1 MKRFLRKRL
10 LLSLAA
16 AGTLAVV
23 FHLGLSSCGPSRTG
37 KPVVAC
43 SNSILADFA
52 RTVAG
57 PHVDVRTLA
66 IPLDDAHK
74 VAPTEEL
81 KRAVGESWAI
91 FENGLGLEPWLDD
104 IVKAAPGEHRRFVA
118 TKGVTPI
125 LRADGSPDPHAWL
138 DPRNAQ
144 TYVLN
149 ARDMLISVDPDHE
162 SDFRTNADSLIESIK
177 GVEAYVTSE
186 VESLAPQRRRILVV
200 HDSMRYF
207 AARFGF
213 QTTALAPAGI
223 KPTSQDGEAAT
234 DWLLKE
240 RTPAMFTEAGHDE
253 EAIRALSFKNGR
265 NVLGPLWTD
274 TLDAP
279 GKPAG
284 SYVGAMKENTA
295 LIVKGLR

>member
-1 MKRFLRKRL
+1 MKRIAI
-10 LLSLAA
+10 SVAA
-16 AGTLAVV
+16 VGIFAVV
-23 FHLGLSSCGPSRTG
+23 MALGLKFLGPAGPTG
-37 KPVVAC
+37 RPVVAC
-43 SNSILADFA
+43 TNSILADLT

-66 IPLDDAHK
+66 NPLDDPHK
-74 VAPTEEL
+74 VASTPEL
-81 KRAVGESWAI
+81 VRAIEESWAVL
-91 FENGLGLEPWLDD
+91 ENGLGLEPWLDD
-104 IVKAAPGEHRRFVA
+104 LVKSAPGEHRRFVA
-118 TKGVTPI
+118 TKGISP
-125 LRADGSPDPHAWL
+125 LMYDDGSPDPHAWL

-149 ARDMLISVDPDHE
+149 ARDMLIAIDPDHE
-162 SDFRTNADSLIESIK
+162 SDFRSNADDLIESIK

-186 VESLAPQRRRILVV
+186 VASIAPPRRRILVV

-213 QTTALAPAGI
+213 QTRALAPAGI
-223 KPTSQDGEAAT
+223 TPSSQDNAAAT
-234 DWLLKE
+234 DWLLKD
-240 RTPAMFTEAGHDE
+240 RTPAMFTEAGRDE

-265 NVLGPLWTD
+265 NVIGPMWTD

-284 SYVGAMKENTA
+284 SYTGAMRENTA
-295 LIVKGLR
+295 HLVKGLR